1 MVQAEA
7 IATLECKL
15 ASKFAAA
22 LLANAI
28 PCRTI
33 SVGTTPSN
41 LYPSNLYTSP
51 PLPSNLYTNPRAR
64 VHKARTRRVRRR
76 VGGCEC
82 RWPRH
87 QRLAIP
93 TPAVTAVCWPH
104 IHIQLSA
111 EVHIRNPYKEGAC
124 LVGRG
129 PYP

>member
-15 ASKFAAA
+15 ASKFGAA

-51 PLPSNLYTNPRAR
+51 PILGLAGKQVCDVGPAR
-64 VHKARTRRVRRR
+64 
-76 VGGCEC
+76 
-82 RWPRH
+82 
-87 QRLAIP
+87 L
-93 TPAVTAVCWPH
+93 
-104 IHIQLSA
+104 LSA
-111 EVHIRNPYKEGAC
+111 HT
-124 LVGRG
+124 
-129 PYP
+129 